1 MVRRWRMPQ
10 GTTLQQGLEDLVT
23 EVIDLGKQ
31 VESSIEI
38 MVKAM
43 ETRDASV
50 ARRELGVDA
59 RYKARGAEAERDC
72 MILQARRALDAQ
84 HLGHL
89 YTVQSVTNHLVRSGT
104 LCEHICRAIFDTAG
118 QERDEDL
125 EAVLIEM
132 ARTARNIF
140 SEGLNIFAHRDMDR
154 ARILQA
160 RDDKVDLLYSEA
172 MNLIANPPDGGAGAP
187 EWRMRA
193 ALIVHYLERIADHG
207 VDIGER
213 TIFLVSGERIEDA
226 MQQYLERNIDQ
237 DEE

>member
-1 MVRRWRMPQ
+1 MTRE
-10 GTTLQQGLEDLVT
+10 TLPQGLEDLVA
-23 EVIDLGKQ
+23 EVLDLGRE
-31 VESSIEI
+31 VESSIET
-38 MVKAM
+38 MVRAM
-43 ETRDASV
+43 ETRDAGAASQ
-50 ARRELGVDA
+50 ELGVDA
-59 RYKARGAEAERDC
+59 RYKARGAQMERDC
-72 MILQARRALDAQ
+72 MVLQTSQALLAQ
-84 HLGHL
+84 HLGLL

-104 LCEHICRAIFDTAG
+104 LCEHICRAIVDTSG
-118 QERDEDL
+118 QERDQDL

-140 SEGLNIFAHRDMDR
+140 HEGLDTFEHRDMDR
-154 ARILQA
+154 ARSLQA

-172 MNLIANPPDGGAGAP
+172 MNLVANPPGGTAGAP

-226 MQQYLERNIDQ
+226 MQQYLEGNLER
-237 DEE
+237 DED

>member
-1 MVRRWRMPQ
+1 MTRE
-10 GTTLQQGLEDLVT
+10 TLQQGLDDLVM
-23 EVIDLGKQ
+23 EVLDLGRE
-31 VESSIEI
+31 VESSIEN
-38 MVKAM
+38 MVTAM

-50 ARRELGVDA
+50 ASQELGVDA
-59 RYKARGAEAERDC
+59 RYKARGAETEKDC
-72 MILQARRALDAQ
+72 MILQAHQTLVAQ
-84 HLGHL
+84 HLGLL

-104 LCEHICRAIFDTAG
+104 LCEHICRAIVDTAG

-125 EAVLIEM
+125 EAVLVEM

-140 SEGLNIFAHRDMDR
+140 REGLDIFERRDMDR
-154 ARILQA
+154 ARSLQE

-172 MNLIANPPDGGAGAP
+172 MNLIANPSDGGAGTP

-226 MQQYLERNIDQ
+226 MRQYLERNIDQ
-237 DEE
+237 DRG

>member
-1 MVRRWRMPQ
+1 MTRE
-10 GTTLQQGLEDLVT
+10 TLQQGLDHLVM
-23 EVIDLGKQ
+23 EVLDLGRE
-31 VESSIEI
+31 VECSIEN

-50 ARRELGVDA
+50 ASQELGVDA
-59 RYKARGAEAERDC
+59 RYKARGAETEKDC
-72 MILQARRALDAQ
+72 MILQARQTLVAQ
-84 HLGHL
+84 HLGLL

-104 LCEHICRAIFDTAG
+104 LCEHICRAIADTAG

-125 EAVLIEM
+125 EAVLVEM
-132 ARTARNIF
+132 ARTVRNIF
-140 SEGLNIFAHRDMDR
+140 REGLDIFERRDMDR
-154 ARILQA
+154 ARSLQE

-172 MNLIANPPDGGAGAP
+172 MNLIANPSDGGAGSP

-226 MQQYLERNIDQ
+226 MRQYLERNIDQ
-237 DEE
+237 DRG